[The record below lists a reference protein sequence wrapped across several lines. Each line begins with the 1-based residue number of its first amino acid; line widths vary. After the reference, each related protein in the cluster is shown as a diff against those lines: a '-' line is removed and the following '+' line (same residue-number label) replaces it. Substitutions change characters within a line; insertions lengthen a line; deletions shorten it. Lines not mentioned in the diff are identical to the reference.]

1 MGLKHFYIKC
11 SLEILDVVA
20 NQTALA
26 NALSDEEPARDLS
39 DNNGVHSDLLHGGL
53 EIICLAIWQY
63 YSVPSEY
70 IHRPEP
76 I

>member
-53 EIICLAIWQY
+53 EPDNTFVNSMRFHPNFGVNSQT
-63 YSVPSEY
+63 
-70 IHRPEP
+70 
-76 I
+76 